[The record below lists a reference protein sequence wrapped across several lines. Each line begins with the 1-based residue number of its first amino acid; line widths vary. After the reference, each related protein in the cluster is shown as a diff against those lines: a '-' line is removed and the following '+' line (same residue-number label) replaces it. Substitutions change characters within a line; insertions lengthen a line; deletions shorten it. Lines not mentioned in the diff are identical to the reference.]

1 MPGMNIG
8 KVIRALRTE
17 RGDSL
22 ETLAFEV
29 GTDAS
34 NLSRIERGLQQPS
47 EDVLKAIA
55 AALQS
60 SIAELYALAE
70 GRTFATGSASS
81 EVHPDDL
88 ARDAVQM
95 RRYFRSLSP
104 EYQKL
109 ALEIVKTLVRT
120 QAKS

>member
-1 MPGMNIG
+1 MNIG

-47 EDVLKAIA
+47 
-55 AALQS
+55 
-60 SIAELYALAE
+60 
-70 GRTFATGSASS
+70 
-81 EVHPDDL
+81 
-88 ARDAVQM
+88 
-95 RRYFRSLSP
+95 
-104 EYQKL
+104 
-109 ALEIVKTLVRT
+109 
-120 QAKS
+120 

>member
-1 MPGMNIG
+1 MNIG

-70 GRTFATGSASS
+70 GRTFATESTSS

>member
-1 MPGMNIG
+1 MNIG

-22 ETLAFEV
+22 EKLAFEV

-60 SIAELYALAE
+60 SVAELYALAE
-70 GRTFATGSASS
+70 GRRLAAGKSS
-81 EVHPDDL
+81 STIHPDDL

-104 EYQKL
+104 EYQKV

>member
-1 MPGMNIG
+1 MSGMNIG

-22 ETLAFEV
+22 EKLAFEV

-55 AALQS
+55 ATLQS
-60 SIAELYALAE
+60 SVAELYALAE
-70 GRTFATGSASS
+70 GRSLSAGTGS

-104 EYQKL
+104 EYQKV

>member
-1 MPGMNIG
+1 MNIG

-22 ETLAFEV
+22 EKLAFDV
-29 GTDAS
+29 GIDAS
-34 NLSRIERGLQQPS
+34 NLSRVERGLQQPS
-47 EDVLKAIA
+47 EEILKAIA
-55 AALQS
+55 AALES
-60 SIAELYALAE
+60 SVAELYALAE
-70 GRTFATGSASS
+70 GRTLTDGATTS

-109 ALEIVKTLVRT
+109 ALEIVKTMVRT

>member
-1 MPGMNIG
+1 MNIG

-22 ETLAFEV
+22 EKLAFEV

-47 EDVLKAIA
+47 EEVLKAIS

-70 GRTFATGSASS
+70 GRTFATESIRSD
-81 EVHPDDL
+81 VHPDDL

>member
-1 MPGMNIG
+1 MNIG

-22 ETLAFEV
+22 EKLAFDV
-29 GTDAS
+29 GIDAS
-34 NLSRIERGLQQPS
+34 NLSRVERGIQQAS
-47 EDVLKAIA
+47 EEVLKAIA

-60 SIAELYALAE
+60 SVAELYALAE
-70 GRTFATGSASS
+70 GRTLAAGKATS

-88 ARDAVQM
+88 ARDAVLM

>member
-1 MPGMNIG
+1 MNIG

-22 ETLAFEV
+22 EKLAFEV

-34 NLSRIERGLQQPS
+34 NLSRIERGLQQAS

-70 GRTFATGSASS
+70 GRSLTAGTGSV
-81 EVHPDDL
+81 VHPDDL

-104 EYQKL
+104 EYQKV